1 VWVVG
6 IIGLML
12 FCHASHKKM
21 LINLLVA
28 KGLFEAY
35 TIVVKNVQERDA
47 LDLAL
52 PYLTLFQRI
61 FLADYVFAVL
71 FTMIGQ
77 YLLSESEGKRAQAD
91 LRAFGNRMSEAGV
104 AKQHLEELEGIAKT
118 VGLIQ
123 SKRED

>member
-1 VWVVG
+1 MYETKNAHIQNSLLTILPNNFVWVVG

-71 FTMIGQ
+71 FTMIG
-77 YLLSESEGKRAQAD
+77 
-91 LRAFGNRMSEAGV
+91 
-104 AKQHLEELEGIAKT
+104 
-118 VGLIQ
+118 
-123 SKRED
+123 